1 MNDIVKK
8 EEITKNDTSA
18 IIQIIDR
25 AATDPNVDIDKME
38 RLLDMQERIFNK
50 NAEMAFNSAMAIV
63 QKETPRIKREA
74 DNPQTRSKY
83 AKLESINQV
92 LVPIYTENG
101 FALSFGTGDTPS
113 EGWQRITC
121 KISHVGGHSAS
132 FFVDLP
138 VDDEGL
144 KGNTNKTK
152 MHGAGS
158 TMSYGRRYL
167 TVLIFNITISD
178 EDNDGN
184 ISAAGLL
191 DRVFSHNTILRDN
204 LASIL
209 CIKEGIQSGDFSSAK
224 EAWNELE
231 EPEQMALWLATT
243 KGGVFTTK
251 ERETIKSS
259 EWSKA

>member
-8 EEITKNDTSA
+8 EEIAKNDTSA

-38 RLLDMQERIFNK
+38 RLLNMQERIFDK
-50 NAEMAFNSAMAIV
+50 NAEMAFNTAMAIV
-63 QKETPRIKREA
+63 QQETPRIKREA

-83 AKLESINQV
+83 AKLESINHV

-121 KISHVGGHSAS
+121 KISHVGGHSAN

-184 ISAAGLL
+184 TSSVGLL
-191 DRVFSHNTILRDN
+191 DRLYAHNTALRGN
-204 LASIL
+204 LSTVL
-209 CIKEGIQSGDFSSAK
+209 CMKEGIESGDLSAAK
-224 EAWNELE
+224 EAWSELDE
-231 EPEQMALWLATT
+231 DEQRSLWVAVT
-243 KGGVFTTK
+243 KGGIFTTK
-251 ERETIKSS
+251 ERETIKSP
-259 EWSKA
+259 EWSEA